1 MPAHRRIVT
10 MAAAAIALMGLLPG
24 SALAAGPTV
33 SGTVTR
39 DGAPVAGAGVNVLVL
54 GTDMVWHG
62 TTDANG
68 AFSIAADVAVGQK
81 VQVTAT
87 SPAVQS
93 SPDKDGCVTF
103 EAASGSAEVTVDA
116 VPIEPLA
123 IALDHP
129 VNSTVCSATATP
141 RALPT
146 PPATDAG
153 TPGAADGPG
162 VPTLALVLGALAL
175 LAVGAL
181 ARRPAR
187 HA

>member
-1 MPAHRRIVT
+1 MPTYRRIAT
-10 MAAAAIALMGLLPG
+10 IAAAAVALVGLLPG
-24 SALAAGPTV
+24 SGLAAGPTV

-39 DGAPVAGAGVNVLVL
+39 DGAPVPGAGVNVLVV
-54 GTDMVWHG
+54 GNDMVWHG
-62 TTDANG
+62 TTDADG
-68 AFSIAADVAVGQK
+68 AFSIAADIAVGQK

-87 SPAVQS
+87 SPVVQS
-93 SPDKDGCVTF
+93 SPDKNGCVTF

-116 VPIEPLA
+116 VPIAPLA
-123 IALDHP
+123 LSLDHP

-153 TPGAADGPG
+153 TPREANGPG
-162 VPTLALVLGALAL
+162 MPALVLVLGVLAL
-175 LAVGAL
+175 LAVGPL

-187 HA
+187 RA